1 MFNLLRMDLY
11 RLKRSRYVYICLGI
25 LLLLTSL
32 AYWMVWLESTP
43 QGRETAMKLGM
54 VEIEAD
60 SWPQYDTVSM
70 FQDVGMSSGAYNTIL
85 GIVIALFVCV
95 DFGSGFIKNIMSLH
109 RQRWK
114 YIGSK
119 LLTAGILSFFYIILQ
134 YGFSLLL
141 NQYFDRIAAP
151 AALTDILFYLSKAW
165 FLTVAFASLVIL
177 VCVLARSIAIGIL
190 GVIAFSSGL
199 LVQMLSFITG
209 LFGINKWTEYTLY
222 YSLTYAPTGYTG
234 IGDLK
239 GVLIGFVFLSVYS
252 FLAMVS
258 LSRRDI

>member
-11 RLKRSRYVYICLGI
+11 RLKRSRYVYLCLGI
-25 LLLLTSL
+25 LFLMTFL
-32 AYWMVWLESTP
+32 AYWVVWLEATP
-43 QGRETAMKLGM
+43 QGREMAMKMGM
-54 VEIEAD
+54 AEIEMD
-60 SWPQYDTVSM
+60 SWPQYDTISM
-70 FQDVGMSSGAYNTIL
+70 FQDIGISGGAYNTIL

-95 DFGSGFIKNIMSLH
+95 DFGSGFMKNIMSLH

-119 LLTAGILSFFYIILQ
+119 LLTAGILSFFYLILQ

-141 NQYFDRIAAP
+141 NLYFDRMAAP
-151 AALTDILFYLSKAW
+151 SALADILFYLPKVW
-165 FLTVAFASLVIL
+165 FLTVAFAALVIL
-177 VCVLARSIAIGIL
+177 ICVLSRNIAVGIL
-190 GVIAFSSGL
+190 AAIVLGSGIL
-199 LVQMLSFITG
+199 IQLLSFITD
-209 LFGINKWTEYTLY
+209 LFGMNQWTEYTLY
-222 YSLTYAPTGYTG
+222 YILTYDSTSYAG

>member
-1 MFNLLRMDLY
+1 
-11 RLKRSRYVYICLGI
+11 
-25 LLLLTSL
+25 
-32 AYWMVWLESTP
+32 MVWLESTP

-60 SWPQYDTVSM
+60 SWPQYDTISM
-70 FQDVGMSSGAYNTIL
+70 FQEGKRLVLIILLSIL

-151 AALTDILFYLSKAW
+151 AALTDILFYLPKAW

>member
-11 RLKRSRYVYICLGI
+11 RLKRSRYVYVCLGI
-25 LLLLTSL
+25 LFLMTFL
-32 AYWMVWLESTP
+32 AYWVVWLETTP
-43 QGRETAMKLGM
+43 QGQETAMKMGM
-54 VEIEAD
+54 VEIEPD
-60 SWPQYDTVSM
+60 SWPQYDTISM
-70 FQDVGMSSGAYNTIL
+70 FRDVGMDGGAYNTIL

-95 DFGSGFIKNIMSLH
+95 DFGSGFMKNILSLH

-141 NQYFDRIAAP
+141 NLYFDRIAAP
-151 AALTDILFYLSKAW
+151 AALADILFYLPKAW

-190 GVIAFSSGL
+190 GAILLGSGL
-199 LVQMLSFITG
+199 LVQLLSFITD
-209 LFGINKWTEYTLY
+209 LFGMSKWAEYTLY
-222 YSLTYAPTGYTG
+222 YILTYDPTGYTG

-239 GVLIGFVFLSVYS
+239 GVLIGFVFLFVYS
-252 FLAMVS
+252 CLAMVS
-258 LSRRDI
+258 LSKCDI